1 MLFERLELV
10 NFEGYRKA
18 EIRFTEGLNIIT
30 GRNSTGKTAILE
42 ALIFALYGMVPGVEK
57 RLLVSKL
64 QGTTNKMSVK
74 LSARIDDKKIE
85 ILREGRLVERKDK
98 TREFRTERL
107 SLKIDGKEKPV
118 SGEEDLKREIIKLT
132 GMGVKMFTNLIYAKQ
147 GELTNILE
155 PKKEDMD
162 LILGITL
169 MKELVEQIDSVK
181 KRLEKYGEKDAK
193 TCLEMLQEQQLP
205 QLTNQI
211 NQLNNQV
218 ANLSK
223 EVEDL
228 EKIVKKARSEEVK
241 KLIQQIEQ
249 RDSLLKS
256 INEKKI
262 MISGILSENN
272 VTSIEELEKKL
283 NELIDEE
290 EKLKINL
297 NELKEEKSKIEDI
310 CKQLESKL
318 PQIEVNLKR
327 ADVTTIEELK
337 EKIVSLKKEYDQ
349 LIKEHENAKDELN
362 EVERR
367 KNELEGTI
375 SRIKKEIESHEK
387 LLAEGVAECPTC
399 GQKVNSELVK
409 QIVNN
414 KKCGVE
420 QLSKKL
426 ENVNAQYSDLKEKVD
441 KLNKRILELDRDL
454 KDLNKT
460 YNEIIKLLEGDTIE
474 ELNRK
479 LVEVNKNLNKIK
491 DEINKR
497 ERESL
502 TLENNEQKLKKAIE
516 DMRSLEKN
524 KGELEEKLKKCLEEI
539 RSTLNIL
546 VFPFEPEDEHLREKI
561 AEILPLS
568 PEMLEKK
575 EQEFHNKSEQLKEL
589 KEGLENLM
597 KQEKRVRDEISYLQK
612 RLDKAKVCDSL
623 KEIIEAGIE
632 EWRERMLRCIADEA
646 LRVYETLTDQRVYR
660 AFRINKDDYTVEVL
674 PAYLEGYIPAKR
686 VGGGHQ
692 TLIALAVRI
701 ALLNV
706 LNNRSLLILDEPTY
720 GVDSENLPQ
729 LMSYF
734 SEVAKKIKQ
743 TILVTHYGLG
753 EEEAANIIKVKIAE
767 GGSSIVTSK

>member
-169 MKELVEQIDSVK
+169 MEELEEQLESAK
-181 KRLEKYGEKDAK
+181 KYLEKYEGKDVG
-193 TCLEMLQEQQLP
+193 TMLEMLKP
-205 QLTNQI
+205 QLDQKKKQI
-211 NQLNNQV
+211 DELTKQIKSISQEVKELKSIV
-218 ANLSK
+218 EKAKSK
-223 EVEDL
+223 E
-228 EKIVKKARSEEVK
+228 IK
-241 KLIQQIEQ
+241 KLMEQIEK
-249 RDSLLKS
+249 RDSLLKD
-256 INEKKI
+256 IGEKEAA
-262 MISGILSENN
+262 ILNSLRERN
-272 VTSIEELEKKL
+272 VTS
-283 NELIDEE
+283 
-290 EKLKINL
+290 
-297 NELKEEKSKIEDI
+297 
-310 CKQLESKL
+310 
-318 PQIEVNLKR
+318 V
-327 ADVTTIEELK
+327 EELK
-337 EKIVSLKKEYDQ
+337 ESLRELDKEIGELVTRLQEHEKEEKEIDSICQQLNSKLLKIDINLRNAGVTTIKELEEKKNSIQIKLNQLNKEY
-349 LIKEHENAKDELN
+349 ENAEAEFKR
-362 EVERR
+362 VECE
-367 KNELEGTI
+367 KNKLEGKI
-375 SRIKKEIESHEK
+375 SALRDEIKAHEE
-387 LLAEGVAECPTC
+387 LLDKGYAECPTC
-399 GQKVNSELVK
+399 GQKVDPEVVRQKINSKKHEIKDLSEKLRVVK
-409 QIVNN
+409 SQYDHWKREHDLLKEEISQHNTN
-414 KKCGVE
+414 LDRLKGIYDSLIDLLGGATKE
-420 QLSKKL
+420 QLEQRLDEEEKRLEEIRQTINEWVAQRSQLEIKKQDFQKAIDNI
-426 ENVNAQYSDLKEKVD
+426 ERMKKEVDGLKEEYQKCLKEIECNLQILGFSFAPEDKELKVKIAG
-441 KLNKRILELDRDL
+441 KLPLGPE
-454 KDLNKT
+454 
-460 YNEIIKLLEGDTIE
+460 
-474 ELNRK
+474 
-479 LVEVNKNLNKIK
+479 
-491 DEINKR
+491 
-497 ERESL
+497 
-502 TLENNEQKLKKAIE
+502 
-516 DMRSLEKN
+516 
-524 KGELEEKLKKCLEEI
+524 ELEEKEKELNEKNERLEDL
-539 RSTLNIL
+539 RNNLN
-546 VFPFEPEDEHLREKI
+546 K
-561 AEILPLS
+561 
-568 PEMLEKK
+568 
-575 EQEFHNKSEQLKEL
+575 LKEEE
-589 KEGLENLM
+589 EG
-597 KQEKRVRDEISYLQK
+597 ISKKINELQK

-623 KEIIEAGIE
+623 KEIIEAIIE
-632 EWRERMLRCIADEA
+632 EWRERMLRLIADEA
-646 LRVYETLTDQRVYR
+646 LRVYETLTDQRVYM

-706 LNNRSLLILDEPTY
+706 LNKRSLLILDEPTY

-767 GGSSIVTSK
+767 DGSSIVTSK